1 MKLIYMAPGI
11 FSVLYK
17 DFVKPLE
24 KQLVTF
30 FVFIIFAVAGYYGY
44 CWFGKST
51 VENLSDE
58 NMANNNRRISES
70 KLMFF
75 SADWCPHCKKAK
87 PEWDKF
93 SSEYANKEIGNYKVM
108 PESVDCT
115 DGENRLIQEY
125 SIDGYPTVIM
135 IKDGKRVNFSGRI
148 TDENIQQFVESECK
162 K

>member
-17 DFVKPLE
+17 DFGKPLE

-58 NMANNNRRISES
+58 NMANNNRSTSEA

-93 SSEYANKEIGNYKVM
+93 SSEYVNKKIGNYKVM

-125 SIDGYPTVIM
+125 SIDGYPTVSM

-148 TDENIQQFVESECK
+148 TDENIQQFVDSECK

>member
-58 NMANNNRRISES
+58 NMANNDRRKSEA

-93 SSEYANKEIGNYKVM
+93 SSEYAKKVIGYYEII
-108 PESVDCT
+108 PEAVDCT

-148 TDENIQQFVESECK
+148 TEENVQQFVESECK